1 MAKRVKLEHASTRC
15 KVELDDEGHA
25 VPTTDPYMEFE
36 PEVNV
41 KDEEKDEFEPEV
53 VTKTEE
59 EWVEA
64 ALPPWRRNRTVVDHA
79 LVEEKEV
86 VARPSSV
93 VEFALGVLGPMLWRL
108 RRGELPEAGSV
119 LIVINDCPSELAV
132 EDPSQSVLFQNI
144 MTRIRHK
151 AEIVGCKVVNGWLW
165 VRVATEKQA
174 TRCWKRLH
182 CANVLEGQIT
192 LQCKIVKDADWP
204 PGHLPIKGDG
214 YAMGYRG
221 DRK

>member
-1 MAKRVKLEHASTRC
+1 MWRESLLIKLKST
-15 KVELDDEGHA
+15 
-25 VPTTDPYMEFE
+25 
-36 PEVNV
+36 
-41 KDEEKDEFEPEV
+41 
-53 VTKTEE
+53 
-59 EWVEA
+59 A
-64 ALPPWRRNRTVVDHA
+64 AG
-79 LVEEKEV
+79 
-86 VARPSSV
+86 PSSSAAGSSSSSASSN
-93 VEFALGVLGPMLWRL
+93 EAGVLGPMLWRL
-108 RRGELPEAGSV
+108 QRGKLPDAGSV
-119 LIVINDCPSELAV
+119 LIVIPDCSSELAV
-132 EDPSQSVLFQNI
+132 EDPSQLFQNI
-144 MTRIRHK
+144 MTRIRDK

-192 LQCKIVKDADWP
+192 LQCKIVNDADWP